1 VALCTGPDRLER
13 GEMGA
18 RQPRSLS
25 IRPTLIFRET
35 LHDVVQCHIVDRK
48 MGSSKREFYPEKT
61 GRLK

>member
-1 VALCTGPDRLER
+1 
-13 GEMGA
+13 MGA
-18 RQPRSLS
+18 RQSRSLS

-35 LHDVVQCHIVDRK
+35 LHYVVQRHIVERK